1 MRAASLDILQ
11 ALANAPSPSGYE
23 QPAARIYR
31 KYTQGFADRVTT
43 DVSGNVIA
51 VLNPDAPIR
60 IMLAGHMDEIGFLI
74 HFIGEDG
81 LLHFGGIGGHDD
93 VTPVGQRVWVHG
105 KGPIPGVVGSPAF
118 HLLDAAEQS
127 KRPEIKNLW
136 IDIGA
141 TSRAEAEALVR
152 LGDPVTFQQEFQ
164 PLQGDRATARGF
176 DNKAGVFIAAEA
188 LRLLGEGGGLH
199 AEVGVYAV
207 ATVQEE
213 IGSRGLQT
221 AAFGVKAVTGLAID
235 MDHATDYPRINQR
248 EHGLLEVGKGPTVSR
263 GPNINHIVFD
273 LITEAARDEN
283 IPYQVSVFARAT
295 PTDAGAMQIN
305 RTGVATG
312 LVGVPLRY
320 MHTPSELLSLTD
332 IENCAR
338 LVAAYC
344 RRVGPE
350 TDFRPG

>member
-1 MRAASLDILQ
+1 
-11 ALANAPSPSGYE
+11 
-23 QPAARIYR
+23 
-31 KYTQGFADRVTT
+31 
-43 DVSGNVIA
+43 VSGNVIA
-51 VLNPDAPIR
+51 VLNPDAPVR
-60 IMLAGHMDEIGFLI
+60 IMLAGHIDEIGFVI

-81 LLHFGGIGGHDD
+81 LLHFGGVGGHDD

-105 KGPIPGVVGSPAF
+105 KKPVPGVVGSRAF
-118 HLLDAAEQS
+118 HLQDSAE
-127 KRPEIKNLW
+127 KTERPQLKNLW

-141 TSRAEAEALVR
+141 TSRAEAEACVR
-152 LGDPVTFQQEFQ
+152 LGDPITFQQEFH
-164 PLQGDRATARGF
+164 PLKGDRATARGF

-188 LRLLGEGGGLH
+188 LRLLREGGGLH
-199 AEVGVYAV
+199 PQVGVYAV

-221 AAFGVKAVTGLAID
+221 AAFAVNALTGLAID

-248 EHGLLEVGKGPTVSR
+248 EHGTLELGKGPTVSR
-263 GPNINHIVFD
+263 GPNINHAVFD
-273 LITEAARDEN
+273 LITQAADDEN

-305 RTGVATG
+305 RAGVATG

-320 MHTPSELLSLTD
+320 MHTPSELLSLSD
-332 IENCAR
+332 VENCAR

-344 RRVGPE
+344 RRITPA
-350 TDFRPG
+350 TDFTPR

>member
-1 MRAASLDILQ
+1 
-11 ALANAPSPSGYE
+11 
-23 QPAARIYR
+23 
-31 KYTQGFADRVTT
+31 
-43 DVSGNVIA
+43 
-51 VLNPDAPIR
+51 
-60 IMLAGHMDEIGFLI
+60 MLAGHMDEIGFVI

-105 KGPIPGVVGSPAF
+105 KERVPGVVGSRAF
-118 HLLDAAEQS
+118 HLQDSAE
-127 KRPEIKNLW
+127 KTERPQIKNLW

-141 TSRAEAEALVR
+141 TSRAEAEACVR
-152 LGDPVTFQQEFQ
+152 LGDPITFQQEFH
-164 PLQGDRATARGF
+164 PLKGDRATARGF

-188 LRLLGEGGGLH
+188 LRLLHEGGGLH
-199 AEVGVYAV
+199 PQIGVYAV

-221 AAFGVKAVTGLAID
+221 AAFAVNALTGLAID

-248 EHGLLEVGKGPTVSR
+248 EHGVLEVGKGPTVSR
-263 GPNINHIVFD
+263 GPNINHVVFD
-273 LITEAARDEN
+273 LITEAANHEN

-305 RTGVATG
+305 RAGVATG

-320 MHTPSELLSLTD
+320 MHTPSELLSLSD
-332 IENCAR
+332 VENCAR

-344 RRVGPE
+344 RRITPA
-350 TDFRPG
+350 TDFTPR

>member
-1 MRAASLDILQ
+1 MRSESIQILR

-31 KYTQGFADRVTT
+31 DYTEAFADRVTT
-43 DVSGNVIA
+43 DVSGNAIA
-51 VLNPDAPIR
+51 ALNPDAPIK
-60 IMLAGHMDEIGFLI
+60 IMLAAHIDEIGFVI

-93 VTPVGQRVWVHG
+93 VTPIGQRVWVHG
-105 KGPIPGVVGSPAF
+105 KERVPGVVGNRAF
-118 HLLDAAEQS
+118 HLQDEAEKTQ
-127 KRPEIKNLW
+127 RPQIKNLW

-141 TSRAEAEALVR
+141 TSRSEAEALVQ
-152 LGDPVTFQQEFQ
+152 LGDCVTFQQEFET
-164 PLQGDRATARGF
+164 LGGDRATARGF

-188 LRLLGEGGGLH
+188 LRLLREDGGLH
-199 AEVGVYAV
+199 REAGVYAV

-221 AAFGVKAVTGLAID
+221 AAFGINPVTGLAID
-235 MDHATDYPRINQR
+235 VDHATDYPRINQR
-248 EHGLLEVGKGPTVSR
+248 EHGCLEVGKGPTVLR
-263 GPNINHIVFD
+263 GPNVNHVVFD
-273 LITEAARDEN
+273 LLTRAARDEN
-283 IPYQVSVFARAT
+283 IAFQVSVFARAT
-295 PTDAGAMQIN
+295 PTDAGPLQIN
-305 RTGVATG
+305 RSGVATG

-332 IENCAR
+332 VENCAR

-344 RRVGPE
+344 RQIGPE
-350 TDFRPG
+350 TDFTPA

>member
-1 MRAASLDILQ
+1 MRPESLEILR

-23 QPAARIYR
+23 QPAARVYR
-31 KYTQGFADRVTT
+31 EYTQSFADRVTT

-51 VLNPDAPIR
+51 ALNPDAPIR
-60 IMLAGHMDEIGFLI
+60 IMLAGHIDEIGFVI

-93 VTPVGQRVWVHG
+93 VTPVGQRVWAHG
-105 KGPIPGVVGSPAF
+105 KERVPGVVGSRAF
-118 HLLDAAEQS
+118 HLQDAAE
-127 KRPEIKNLW
+127 KTERPQIKNLW

-141 TSRAEAEALVR
+141 TSRSEAEALVR
-152 LGDPVTFQQEFQ
+152 LGDPVTFQQEFHA
-164 PLQGDRATARGF
+164 LRGDRATARGF

-188 LRLLGEGGGLH
+188 LRLLREGGGLH
-199 AEVGVYAV
+199 PQVGVYAV

-221 AAFGVKAVTGLAID
+221 AAFGIIPVTGLAID

-248 EHGLLEVGKGPTVSR
+248 EHGSLEVGKGPTVSR
-263 GPNINHIVFD
+263 GPNVNHVVFD
-273 LITEAARDEN
+273 LITRAAREEN
-283 IPYQVSVFARAT
+283 IPYQVSVFASAT
-295 PTDAGAMQIN
+295 PTDAGALQIN

-332 IENCAR
+332 VENCAR

-344 RRVGPE
+344 RQIGPE
-350 TDFRPG
+350 TDFAPA

>member
-1 MRAASLDILQ
+1 MRPESLDILQ

-31 KYTQGFADRVTT
+31 EYTQTFADRVTT

-51 VLNPDAPIR
+51 ALNPDASIR
-60 IMLAGHMDEIGFLI
+60 IMLAGHMDEIGFVI
-74 HFIGEDG
+74 HFIGDDG

-93 VTPVGQRVWVHG
+93 VTAVGQRVWVHG
-105 KGPIPGVVGSPAF
+105 RERVPGVIGSQAF
-118 HLLDAAEQS
+118 HLLDPAEKM
-127 KRPEIKNLW
+127 KRPELKRLW

-141 TSRAEAEALVR
+141 TSRAEAEALVQ
-152 LGDPVTFQQEFQ
+152 LGDPVTLQQEFHQ
-164 PLQGDRATARGF
+164 LNGDRATARGF

-188 LRLLGEGGGLH
+188 LRLLREGGGLH
-199 AEVGVYAV
+199 PQVGVYAV

-221 AAFGVKAVTGLAID
+221 AAFGINPASGLAID
-235 MDHATDYPRINQR
+235 MDHATDYPGINQR
-248 EHGLLEVGKGPTVSR
+248 EHGSLEVGKGPTVSR
-263 GPNINHIVFD
+263 GPNINHVVFD
-273 LITEAARDEN
+273 LVTQAAGDEN
-283 IPYQVSVFARAT
+283 IPYQVSVFAKAT

-332 IENCAR
+332 VENCAR

-344 RRVGPE
+344 RRITPE
-350 TDFRPG
+350 TDFTPR